1 MLHPSPSSLP
11 DYKTILNIIKQCNI
25 SYTSFALRA
34 YLASSVTIRIN
45 LKNGLFV
52 YLNKFLTKTM
62 LNTKKPETNFSHKPH
77 EFITQIML
85 NPNEL
90 EKYLSHK
97 PRDRFVTQTM
107 LNTEKPETHL
117 SHKPR
122 YKFATQTM
130 LNINKLEIFFCLIN
144 HVINLSEKPH

>member
-1 MLHPSPSSLP
+1 
-11 DYKTILNIIKQCNI
+11 
-25 SYTSFALRA
+25 
-34 YLASSVTIRIN
+34 
-45 LKNGLFV
+45 
-52 YLNKFLTKTM
+52 M

-77 EFITQIML
+77 EFITKIML